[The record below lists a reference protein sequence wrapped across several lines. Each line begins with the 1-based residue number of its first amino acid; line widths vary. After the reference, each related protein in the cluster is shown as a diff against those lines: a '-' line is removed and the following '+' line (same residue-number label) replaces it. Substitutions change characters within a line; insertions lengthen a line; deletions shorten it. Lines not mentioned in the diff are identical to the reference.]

1 MTAPTWTARCARMLE
16 AQLDALAADA
26 QHTLRCEA
34 LTVELDHGLGTAA
47 VAAITATPAGP
58 RRDVELATW
67 ARRIASGPGCIAI
80 VVDDA
85 FGDEEIA
92 VVAQLHRRVRLELRG
107 ER

>member
-1 MTAPTWTARCARMLE
+1 
-16 AQLDALAADA
+16 
-26 QHTLRCEA
+26 
-34 LTVELDHGLGTAA
+34 
-47 VAAITATPAGP
+47 
-58 RRDVELATW
+58 
-67 ARRIASGPGCIAI
+67 